1 MNKLFVIFCFM
12 ASVHATKPNAVKLTD
27 IKVLTFK
34 KNYLTTTTKS
44 LPLTQL
50 ECSGYNCKHAPDVVQ
65 CTNSGI
71 DDRGE
76 VNWSCEGDL
85 PSWLSFKNPGVSCE
99 GFPKGSGDVLV
110 GSCRFTYSL
119 SSAHR
124 EHNTPASIGAI
135 LIITFVIIVAACN
148 CPGALLGGIALGAA
162 LGGGGRRR
170 RRRRGICGGRS
181 GGKSGCRTAKA
192 FVSKTHI
199 R

>member
-12 ASVHATKPNAVKLTD
+12 ASVHATKPTAVKLTD
-27 IKVLTFK
+27 IQVLTLK
-34 KNYLTTTTKS
+34 KNYLTTTAKS
-44 LPLTQL
+44 LSLTQL

-85 PSWLSFKNPGVSCE
+85 PTGLSFKNACISCE
-99 GFPKGSGDVLV
+99 GFPKGSGNVLV
-110 GSCRFTYSL
+110 GSCRFKYSL

-124 EHNTPASIGAI
+124 GHNTPASIGAI
-135 LIITFVIIVAACN
+135 MIITFVIIVGACN

-170 RRRRGICGGRS
+170 RGRRGIWGGSS
-181 GGKSGCRTAKA
+181 GGTSDRRTAKA

>member
-1 MNKLFVIFCFM
+1 M
-12 ASVHATKPNAVKLTD
+12 ASVHATKPTAVKLTD
-27 IKVLTFK
+27 IKVLTLK
-34 KNYLTTTTKS
+34 KNYLTTTAKS

-119 SSAHR
+119 SSAR
-124 EHNTPASIGAI
+124 RGNENNTPASIGAI
-135 LIITFVIIVAACN
+135 LFITLVIIVAACQ
-148 CPGALLGGIALGAA
+148 CPCGSAAVLGAA
-162 LGGGGRRR
+162 AFAASGGRRHR
-170 RRRRGICGGRS
+170 SRGRRGIWGAS
-181 GGKSGCRTAKA
+181 GGGTSGRRTAKA

>member
-1 MNKLFVIFCFM
+1 MNKLFVTFCFM

-85 PSWLSFKNPGVSCE
+85 PTRLSFKNACVSCE
-99 GFPKGSGDVLV
+99 GFPKGSGNVLV
-110 GSCRFTYSL
+110 GSCRFKYSL
-119 SSAHR
+119 SSAPR
-124 EHNTPASIGAI
+124 GHNTPASIGAI

-170 RRRRGICGGRS
+170 RGRGGIWGGNS
-181 GGKSGCRTAKA
+181 GGKSGRRTAKA

>member
-1 MNKLFVIFCFM
+1 M
-12 ASVHATKPNAVKLTD
+12 ALCHAAKPTAVKLKD
-27 IKVLTFK
+27 IKVLTLK
-34 KNYLTTTTKS
+34 KNYLTTTAKS
-44 LPLTQL
+44 APLTQL

-119 SSAHR
+119 SSARR
-124 EHNTPASIGAI
+124 EHNTPVSIGAI
-135 LIITFVIIVAACN
+135 MIITFVIIVGASN

-162 LGGGGRRR
+162 LGGRSR
-170 RRRRGICGGRS
+170 RRRRGRCGRRGIWGGSS
-181 GGKSGCRTAKA
+181 GGKSGRRTAKA
-192 FVSKTHI
+192 FVSKTSI

>member
-12 ASVHATKPNAVKLTD
+12 ASVRATKPTAVKLTD

-34 KNYLTTTTKS
+34 KNYLTTTAKS

-85 PSWLSFKNPGVSCE
+85 PTGLSFKNACVSCE
-99 GFPKGSGDVLV
+99 GLPKGSGNVLV

-119 SSAHR
+119 SSSRR

-135 LIITFVIIVAACN
+135 MIITFVIIVGACN
-148 CPGALLGGIALGAA
+148 CPGALLGGIAIGAA

-170 RRRRGICGGRS
+170 RGRRGICGG
-181 GGKSGCRTAKA
+181 KSGRRTAKA